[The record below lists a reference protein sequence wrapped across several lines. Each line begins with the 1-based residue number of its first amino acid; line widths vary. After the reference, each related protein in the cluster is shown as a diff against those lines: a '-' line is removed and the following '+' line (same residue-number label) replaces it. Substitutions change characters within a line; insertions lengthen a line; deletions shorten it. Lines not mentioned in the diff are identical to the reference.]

1 MVDLMRFRNQFD
13 DAYRK
18 IYGEVPTEGEE
29 GFKQMTASFLMSWL
43 LYKEAH
49 KDAAQEEREACA
61 KVCDEF
67 PFFTAEQCA
76 TAIRMRCET

>member
-18 IYGEVPTEGEE
+18 IYGEVPTEGED

-43 LYKEAH
+43 LYKEAYR
-49 KDAAQEEREACA
+49 DGAQEEREACL
-61 KVCDEF
+61 KLCD
-67 PFFTAEQCA
+67 PVHDSVVAEL
-76 TAIRMRCET
+76 IRARGKE